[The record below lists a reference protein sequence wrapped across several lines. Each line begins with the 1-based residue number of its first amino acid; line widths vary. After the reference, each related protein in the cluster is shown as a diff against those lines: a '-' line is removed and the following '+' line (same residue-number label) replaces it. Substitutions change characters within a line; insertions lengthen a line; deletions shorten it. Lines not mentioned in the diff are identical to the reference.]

1 MTKNSPTSTVA
12 STTEVKDL
20 LHPLLEPAIDTR
32 VNVREAN
39 VNEINVLDIDA
50 EFAKAQLKRLI
61 DDNNARKTYSYWLFA
76 VTVLWMIF
84 VLMIVVQC
92 GRQAIVL
99 SDGVLIALITTT
111 TANVF
116 GFFYVVVNYLFNREK
131 ST

>member
-1 MTKNSPTSTVA
+1 MSASNVA
-12 STTEVKDL
+12 SATEVKDL
-20 LHPLLEPAIDTR
+20 LHPLLDQPADTR
-32 VNVREAN
+32 VNIKEAN

-61 DDNNARKTYSYWLFA
+61 DDNKARKTYSYWLFA
-76 VTVLWMIF
+76 VTVLWMLF

-92 GRQAIVL
+92 GRGAILL